1 MVRRADIRPIHTYSR
16 TGFAF
21 GVSLAL
27 GAHNVFIEP
36 DAKLLHINFIKQPIV
51 LIWSQSERKRA
62 GASTMLA
69 PPRHVLDLVQQ
80 TGRSARRGLM
90 CPQPAAITASVC
102 RPLLSVHVST

>member
-36 DAKLLHINFIKQPIV
+36 DAKLLLINFIKQPIV

-69 PPRHVLDLVQQ
+69 PPRHVLDLVQH
-80 TGRSARRGLM
+80 TGRSARIDV
-90 CPQPAAITASVC
+90 PQPAAITASVC

>member
-21 GVSLAL
+21 GVSLLAL
-27 GAHNVFIEP
+27 GAHNVLEP
-36 DAKLLHINFIKQPIV
+36 NGNAKLLHINFIKQPIV

-80 TGRSARRGLM
+80 TGRSARIDV
-90 CPQPAAITASVC
+90 PQPAAITASVC

>member
-1 MVRRADIRPIHTYSR
+1 MVRREDIRPIHTYSR

-27 GAHNVFIEP
+27 GAHNVLEP
-36 DAKLLHINFIKQPIV
+36 NAKLLHINFIKQPIV

-80 TGRSARRGLM
+80 TGRSARIDV
-90 CPQPAAITASVC
+90 PQPAAITASVC